1 MMRTSVPFSKRWVA
15 KPVPQRMDRYLLA
28 QPGRRA
34 CGTAGGVQYGY
45 LKRPLL
51 VAAGEQPVLRSG
63 ETPVAAQDRQQ
74 LWRQDPVTV
83 LATLAVL
90 NPDHHPR
97 TVDVGNLEG
106 SHFRDA
112 QSGTIDRGQRGA
124 ALETWDCLQEAD
136 DLVGAQHDR

>member
-1 MMRTSVPFSKRWVA
+1 MMRTSVPFSRRWVA
-15 KPVPQRMDRYLLA
+15 MPQRMDRYLLA
-28 QPGRRA
+28 QPGCRA

-51 VAAGEQPVLRSG
+51 VPAGEQPVLRSG

-74 LWRQDPVTV
+74 LRRQHHVTV
-83 LATLAVL
+83 LAALAVL
-90 NPDHHPR
+90 NPDHHPL
-97 TVDVGNLEG
+97 TVDVGNLEE

-124 ALETWDCLQEAD
+124 ALETWDCLQEA
-136 DLVGAQHDR
+136 